1 MKVGRFHIRLVQ
13 RAVNEMRATA
23 EFRSLTISFREAF
36 KYYLAESFRWGG
48 KKFSFPKPI
57 PKKT

>member
-36 KYYLAESFRWGG
+36 KYYLAESFCWGG
-48 KKFSFPKPI
+48 GGRGVTPLP
-57 PKKT
+57 P